1 MISQLTGTIVS
12 AGATWF
18 VIDVQGVGYHATTTP
33 AAAAALR
40 PGEAAT
46 VHTSLVLRQD
56 SLSLFAFLNADERHA
71 FELVQTA
78 SGVGPKLAVA
88 VVSVLGAAELRR
100 AVLAEDL
107 NRLCTVPGIG
117 RKGAQK
123 LVLELKDK
131 VLLLAVEDE
140 PQASV
145 APQPDPELWRSQVV
159 DGLQS
164 LGWSARDAGAAC
176 DAVAHLVEE
185 DPGVGVGVLMRA
197 ALNTLARR

>member
-1 MISQLTGTIVS
+1 MISQLTGTVVT

-18 VIDVQGVGYHATTTP
+18 VIDVHGVGYHATTTP

-40 PGEAAT
+40 LGEVAT
-46 VHTSLVLRQD
+46 VYTSLVIRQD
-56 SLSLFAFLNADERHA
+56 SLSLFAFLSPDERHA
-71 FELVQTA
+71 FELVQGA

-107 NRLCTVPGIG
+107 NRLCSVPGIG

-123 LVLELKDK
+123 LVLELKEK
-131 VLLLAVEDE
+131 VLVLAAGDE
-140 PQASV
+140 QQEQTQAG
-145 APQPDPELWRSQVV
+145 PEPELWRSQVV

-164 LGWSARDAGAAC
+164 LGWSARDAAAAC
-176 DAVAHLVEE
+176 DAVAPLVEE
-185 DPGVGVGVLMRA
+185 NPDVAVGTLMRA
-197 ALNTLARR
+197 ALNSLARR

>member
-1 MISQLTGTIVS
+1 MISQLTGTVVS

-18 VIDVQGVGYHATTTP
+18 VIDVHGVGYHATTTP

-40 PGEAAT
+40 VGETTT

-56 SLSLFAFLNADERHA
+56 SLSLFAFLNPDERHA

-88 VVSVLGAAELRR
+88 IVSVLGAAELRR

-107 NRLCTVPGIG
+107 KRLCTVPGIG
-117 RKGAQK
+117 TRGAQK

-131 VLLLAVEDE
+131 VLVLAADNGPQE
-140 PQASV
+140 PV
-145 APQPDPELWRSQVV
+145 AARTDPELWRTQVV

-164 LGWSARDAGAAC
+164 LGWSARDAAAAC

-185 DPGVGVGVLMRA
+185 DPGVGVGTLMRA

>member
-40 PGEAAT
+40 TGETAT

-88 VVSVLGAAELRR
+88 VVSVLGAVELRR
-100 AVLAEDL
+100 AVLSEDL

-131 VLLLAVEDE
+131 VPLLAANE
-140 PQASV
+140 PEAPV
-145 APQPDPELWRSQVV
+145 ANQPDPELWRSQVV